1 MSFYSDLILE
11 ATQLWNARPGDPGEL
26 PGIVTHQRREGSVT
40 VTEVEVLNEEGS
52 AAVGKPIGR
61 YLTLTLEEGSLSD
74 RFRETAQLLAEEL
87 RTMLPPGKGCALV
100 LGLGNR
106 AVTPDAV
113 GPWTAEEVFVTRH
126 LVQHLPQ
133 SFGDFRP
140 VAAAAA
146 GVLGTTG
153 LESGELAS
161 ALCQQLRPD
170 VVIAVDALAAQAP
183 SRLCRTI
190 QLSDSG
196 IVPGSGVGNAR
207 FALNQENLG
216 VPVLAV
222 GVPTVIRAS
231 ALSQEHH
238 RELDSLIVTPS
249 DIDAQAAE
257 LAKLLGCGIS
267 LALQEGL
274 SFQDLRR
281 LTD

>member
-11 ATQLWNARPGDPGEL
+11 SAQLWNARPGDPGDL
-26 PGIVTHQRREGSVT
+26 PGIVTHRRRDGSVS

-52 AAVGKPIGR
+52 AAVGKPVGR
-61 YLTLTLEEGSLSD
+61 YLTLTLEEPLQGES
-74 RFRETAQLLAEEL
+74 FQETAQLLAEKL

-126 LVQHLPQ
+126 LIRHLPQ
-133 SFGDFRP
+133 SFGGFRP
-140 VAAAAA
+140 VAAAAT

-161 ALCQQLRPD
+161 SLCQQLHPD
-170 VVIAVDALAAQAP
+170 AVIAVDALAAQAP

-196 IVPGSGVGNAR
+196 IIPGSGVGNAR
-207 FALNQENLG
+207 FALNRETLG
-216 VPVLAV
+216 VPVIAV
-222 GVPTVIRAS
+222 GVPTVIRAA
-231 ALSQEHH
+231 ALSQEPQQ
-238 RELDSLIVTPS
+238 ELDSLIVTPS